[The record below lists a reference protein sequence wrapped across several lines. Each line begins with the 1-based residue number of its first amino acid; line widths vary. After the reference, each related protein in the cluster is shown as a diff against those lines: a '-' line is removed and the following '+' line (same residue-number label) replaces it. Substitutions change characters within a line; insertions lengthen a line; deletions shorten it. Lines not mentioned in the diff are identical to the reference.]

1 MFAIGS
7 FARLSGVS
15 VKKLRAYDALGLFRP
30 VWVDPSSA
38 YRYYSPAQLP
48 QLRRLLALRELGI
61 GLTEIKRL
69 LDGGADLANALDRR
83 RAELERDRREMERR
97 LAALDIRVEMAV
109 RGTPALDVVVRNVP
123 EEQVALLDLALVPNR
138 DTGAAFYELEAHIRD
153 LGRRAARPPGA
164 LIGEDARAV
173 IFVPLTRPIPPHQRI
188 SFGRLPPA
196 RMATAIHRGAYG
208 STRETWEGLER
219 WIHAAGLSP
228 GAPRRVLYLQFGA
241 EPELRVPSP
250 YVVAR
255 DEDFVTELQIPVE

>member
-7 FARLSGVS
+7 FSRLSGVS

-48 QLRRLLALRELGI
+48 QLRRLMALRELGI
-61 GLTEIKRL
+61 GLAEITRL
-69 LDGGADLANALDRR
+69 LAGGADLADALERR
-83 RAELERDRREMERR
+83 RAELEHDRREMERR

-109 RGTPALDVVVRNVP
+109 SGTPALDVVVRSVP
-123 EEQVALLDLALVPNR
+123 EEQVATLDLALAPDG
-138 DTGAAFYELEAHIRD
+138 DTGKAFYELEAHVRD

-164 LIGEDARAV
+164 LIDEEGGVE
-173 IFVPLTRPIPPHQRI
+173 IFVPLTRPISPHPRI
-188 SFGRLPPA
+188 GCRRLPTA

-208 STRETWEGLER
+208 STHETWDALER
-219 WIHAAGLSP
+219 WIEAARLAPAS
-228 GAPRRVLYLQFGA
+228 PRRVLYLQFGA
-241 EPELRVPSP
+241 EAELRVPSP

-255 DEDFVTELQIPVE
+255 DEDFVTELQIPVA